1 MVERSDGMK
10 CQEFI
15 NQHNDKHY
23 CEIVISPTG
32 DIEYAMP
39 SHLYKLMEITN
50 KTDIELKHMIPM
62 RASPLEWLVEYTGYC
77 VCWYSSCILPI
88 GYSKRQI
95 AVIRRLMRNN
105 IMTSNIIANIAQE
118 KSLCDLWTKFEETN
132 DEEYFQQIQNFERV
146 KPITIRR

>member
-1 MVERSDGMK
+1 MK
-10 CQEFI
+10 CQDFI
-15 NQHNDKHY
+15 KQHKHKQY

-32 DIEYAMP
+32 DIEYAIP
-39 SHLYKLMEITN
+39 SHLYKMMSIT
-50 KTDIELKHMIPM
+50 KKSREELKQIMPL
-62 RASPLEWLVEYTGYC
+62 RAAPLEWLLEYTGYC
-77 VCWYSSCILPI
+77 SCWYSSCILPI

-132 DEEYFQQIQNFERV
+132 NKEYFQQIQNFERA

>member
-1 MVERSDGMK
+1 MK

-15 NQHNDKHY
+15 VQHIHKSY
-23 CEIVISPTG
+23 CEIVISSTG
-32 DIEYAMP
+32 DIEYAIP
-39 SHLYKLMEITN
+39 SHLYKLMAITG
-50 KTDIELKHMIPM
+50 KPREELKQIIPM

-95 AVIRRLMRNN
+95 AVIKRLIQHHIMANN
-105 IMTSNIIANIAQE
+105 IVASITQE
-118 KSLCDLWTKFEETN
+118 KSLCDLWTKFEETD
-132 DEEYFQQIQNFERV
+132 DEKYLNQIQNFERA